1 MRPRLLTDEQVETL
15 YQEYSL
21 WLANKPKN
29 LCRKYGLARSTL
41 KDYVRKHKERLA
53 A

>member
-1 MRPRLLTDEQVETL
+1 VNKRRLTDEQMEALFV
-15 YQEYSL
+15 EYSA

-29 LCRKYGLARSTL
+29 LCKKYGLPRSTL
-41 KDYVRKHKERLA
+41 KDYVRKFKERLA